1 MTTPE
6 SHAPEPTRPAL
17 RLGILLDR
25 VAADLAARQR
35 FPEAT
40 YRVQFHAGFT
50 FRDAR
55 ALVPYLH
62 ALGITHLYAS
72 PYLKARP
79 GSQHGY
85 DISDHQ
91 LLNPEIGSA
100 DEYNAW
106 VDELHAHGMG
116 QILDVVPNHM
126 GIVGNQNAWW
136 NDILE
141 NGPASTYANF
151 FDIDWYSSFKPE
163 LRERVLLPVLGDNYG
178 KVLEAQQLQLQ
189 FQEGSFAIFYFEHRF
204 PVSPCTYDRILEHE
218 LPELEQALGRGALPF
233 LEYQSIVTA
242 IKHLPR
248 RNERDTA
255 RVAERLREKEVI
267 KRRLATLA
275 ADVPAVQA
283 FIARNVERFNG
294 RGGDPRSFDLLDAL
308 LDAQAYRLCFWRVA
322 ADEINYRRF
331 FDVNELAAL
340 SMERPEVF
348 AATHQLV
355 LQLLRERKID
365 GLRIDHPDGL
375 YDPHE
380 YLQRLQRHYVLD
392 CVRAAHEARPE
403 GAATW
408 EEMEAPL
415 REEIKVRQQ
424 RGEAWLQRPLYVLAE
439 KILGKGEPI
448 PEDWPVHG
456 TTGYEFLNTLNGLFV
471 EPGNAT
477 TFQRLYQR
485 WLGPNGQGKWAA
497 SFADIVYQKKFLI
510 LQVSLSS
517 ELHML
522 AHQLDRLS
530 ERDRWSRDFTLNSLR
545 HALRE
550 IIACFPVYR
559 SYITTEGIHTRDRF
573 YVESAVARAKRKNP
587 AISASLFDFV
597 RDTLLLR
604 PPPSAAD
611 VRAEQCRFAGK
622 FQQVT
627 APVMAKGLEDT
638 AFYVYNR
645 LLSLNEVGGDPE
657 RFGVSP
663 ASFHHQ
669 NQDRQVRWPRALSAT
684 ATHDSKRGEDV
695 RARLNVLSEIPGEWQ
710 QALRRWH
717 RFNKKHRTQLE
728 DQVVPDRNDEYFLYQ
743 TLVGA
748 WPLEPLSPEE
758 FALFVERIQA
768 YVEKAFHEA
777 KVHTSWVNTNPAFD
791 DAAHQF
797 VGRIL
802 DGRLNRRFLD
812 DMRAFQQRIS
822 HVGLFNSL
830 SQAVLKMTSPGVPDT
845 YQGTELWDFTLVDPD
860 NRRPVDYGRRRQML
874 HDLEERASAGENG
887 LAELACELTANKEDG
902 RIKLFVMQRT
912 LRCRRDHAGLFSVG
926 EYLPA
931 ETSGAHCDNVCAFVR
946 RWEGRCAVVAAPRLL
961 TRLLPEAGQA
971 PLGDVVWGDTL
982 LLLPGVRLGQSLR
995 NLYTGEIL
1003 TPAPAQGLAALPAA
1017 EVFRRFPVALLLA
1030 QE

>member
-1 MTTPE
+1 MSMPE
-6 SHAPEPTRPAL
+6 PHASDPTRPAP
-17 RLGILLDR
+17 RLGALLDR
-25 VAADLAARQR
+25 MAAQLAARLR

-40 YRVQFHAGFT
+40 YRIQFHAGFT
-50 FRDAR
+50 FRAAR
-55 ALVPYLH
+55 ELVPYLH

-85 DISDHQ
+85 DIVDHQ
-91 LLNPEIGSA
+91 SLNPEIGSE
-100 DEYNAW
+100 DDYNAW
-106 VDELHAHGMG
+106 VEELHAHGMG

-126 GIVGNQNAWW
+126 GIVGNHNAWW

-141 NGPASTYANF
+141 NGPASPYANF
-151 FDIDWYSSFKPE
+151 FDIDWYSSFKLE
-163 LRERVLLPVLGDNYG
+163 LREKVLLPILGENYG
-178 KVLEAQQLQLQ
+178 QVLEARQLQLQ
-189 FQEGSFAIFYFEHRF
+189 FQDGVFAIAYFDHRF
-204 PVSPCTYDRILEHE
+204 PVSPCTYDRILEHD
-218 LPELEQALGRGALPF
+218 LPELEQTLGPAALPF
-233 LEYQSIVTA
+233 LEYQSIGTA

-248 RNERDTA
+248 RNERDTV
-255 RVAERLREKEVI
+255 RIAERLREKEVI

-283 FIARNVERFNG
+283 FIARNVELFNG
-294 RGGDPRSFDLLDAL
+294 RPGDSRSLDLLDSL
-308 LDAQAYRLCFWRVA
+308 LNAQAYRLCYWRVA

-340 SMERPEVF
+340 SMERPDVF
-348 AATHQLV
+348 TATHQLV
-355 LQLLRERKID
+355 LRLLRERKID

-375 YDPHE
+375 YDPRE
-380 YLQRLQRHYVLD
+380 YLERLQRHYVLE
-392 CVRAAHEARPE
+392 CLRAVYEARP
-403 GAATW
+403 
-408 EEMEAPL
+408 EMEAPL
-415 REEIKVRQQ
+415 REEIKARQQ

-471 EPGNAT
+471 DPGNAA

-485 WLGPNGQGKWAA
+485 WLGPDGQGKWAA

-522 AHQLDRLS
+522 GHQLDQLS

-559 SYITTEGIHTRDRF
+559 SYITIQGIHTRDRY
-573 YVESAVARAKRKNP
+573 YVETAVARAKRKNP

-604 PPPSAAD
+604 PPPSGAE

-657 RFGVSP
+657 RFGVQP

-669 NQDRQVRWPRALSAT
+669 NKDRQVRWPRALSAT
-684 ATHDSKRGEDV
+684 ATHDTKRGEDM

-728 DQVVPDRNDEYFLYQ
+728 DQVVPDRNEEYFLYQ
-743 TLVGA
+743 TLIGA
-748 WPLEPLSPEE
+748 WPLEVCTPEE
-758 FALFVERIQA
+758 FAVFVERIQA
-768 YVEKAFHEA
+768 YAQKAFHEA
-777 KVHTSWVNTNPAFD
+777 KVHTSWVNANPAFD
-791 DAAHQF
+791 EAARQF
-797 VGRIL
+797 IARIL
-802 DGRLNRRFLD
+802 DEPRNQRFLD
-812 DMRAFQQRIS
+812 DLRAFQRRIS
-822 HVGLFNSL
+822 HFGLFNAL
-830 SQAVLKMTSPGVPDT
+830 SQAVLKMTSPGIPDT
-845 YQGTELWDFTLVDPD
+845 FQGTELWDFSLVDPD
-860 NRRPVDYGRRRQML
+860 NRRPVDYARRRQL
-874 HDLEERASAGENG
+874 LDELEAQAAAGEE
-887 LAELACELTANKEDG
+887 AELARELTATKEDG
-902 RIKLFVMQRT
+902 RIKLFVTYQT

-931 ETSGAHCDNVCAFVR
+931 ETSGLYGDNVFAFVR

-961 TRLLPEAGQA
+961 TRLPTEGGQA
-971 PLGDVVWGDTL
+971 PLGEGVWGDTML
-982 LLLPGVRLGQSLR
+982 LLAGVRPGQPLR
-995 NLYTGEIL
+995 NLYTGEIQ

-1017 EVFRRFPVALLLA
+1017 EVFRDFPVALLLA

>member
-1 MTTPE
+1 MTKPE
-6 SHAPEPTRPAL
+6 PRAPEATRPAP
-17 RLGILLDR
+17 RLGALLDR
-25 VAADLAARQR
+25 MAAQLAARLR

-50 FRDAR
+50 FRDACE
-55 ALVPYLH
+55 LVPYLH

-85 DISDHQ
+85 DIVDHQ
-91 LLNPEIGSA
+91 SLNPEIGNE

-106 VDELHAHGMG
+106 VEELHANGMG

-141 NGPASTYANF
+141 NGPASPYANF
-151 FDIDWYSSFKPE
+151 FDIDWYSSFKAE
-163 LRERVLLPVLGDNYG
+163 LREKVLLPVLGENYG
-178 KVLEAQQLQLQ
+178 QVLDAPQLQLL
-189 FQEGSFAIFYFEHRF
+189 FHDGAFSIAYFDHRF
-204 PVSPCTYDRILEHE
+204 PVSPCTYDRILEHD
-218 LPELEQALGRGALPF
+218 LPELEQALGPAALPF

-255 RVAERLREKEVI
+255 RIAERLREKEVI

-275 ADVPAVQA
+275 ADAPEVRA
-283 FIARNVERFNG
+283 FIARNVELFSG
-294 RGGDPRSFDLLDAL
+294 RPGESRSFDLLDDL
-308 LDAQAYRLCFWRVA
+308 LNAQAYRLCFWRVA

-348 AATHQLV
+348 RATHQLV
-355 LQLLRERKID
+355 LRLLRERKID

-375 YDPHE
+375 YDPRE
-380 YLQRLQRHYVLD
+380 YLERLQRHYVLE
-392 CVRAAHEARPE
+392 CVRAAYETRDEAAP
-403 GAATW
+403 W
-408 EEMEAPL
+408 EEVEVPL
-415 REEIKVRQQ
+415 REEIKARQQ

-471 EPGNAT
+471 DPGNAT

-485 WLGPNGQGKWAA
+485 WLGPNGQARYGT

-517 ELHML
+517 ELHVL
-522 AHQLDRLS
+522 AHQLDQLS

-559 SYITTEGIHTRDRF
+559 SYITTAGIHTRDRY
-573 YVESAVARAKRKNP
+573 YVETAVARAKRKNP

-604 PPPSAAD
+604 PPPSGAN

-627 APVMAKGLEDT
+627 APVMAKGMEDT

-657 RFGVSP
+657 RFGVLP

-684 ATHDSKRGEDV
+684 ATHDTKRGEDM

-728 DQVVPDRNDEYFLYQ
+728 DQVAPDRNEEYFLYQ
-743 TLVGA
+743 TLIGA
-748 WPLEPLSPEE
+748 WPLEPYTPEE
-758 FALFVERIQA
+758 FAVFVERIQA
-768 YVEKAFHEA
+768 YVQKAFHEA

-791 DAAHQF
+791 EAAHLF
-797 VGRIL
+797 IARIL
-802 DGRLNRRFLD
+802 DEQLNRRFLD
-812 DMRAFQQRIS
+812 DMRAFQRRVS
-822 HVGLFNSL
+822 HFGLFNGL
-830 SQAVLKMTSPGVPDT
+830 SQAVLKMTSPGIPDT
-845 YQGTELWDFTLVDPD
+845 YQGTELWDFSLVDPD
-860 NRRPVDYGRRRQML
+860 NRRPVDYARRRQLLDEM
-874 HDLEERASAGENG
+874 EARARAGEEAN
-887 LAELACELTANKEDG
+887 LARELTATKEDG
-902 RIKLFVMQRT
+902 RIKLFVTYRT

-931 ETSGAHCDNVCAFVR
+931 ETSGTHGDNVCAFVR
-946 RWEGRCAVVAAPRLL
+946 RWEGRCAMVAAPRLL
-961 TRLLPEAGQA
+961 TRLPTEVGQA
-971 PLGDVVWGDTL
+971 PLGEGVWGDTML
-982 LLLPGVRLGQSLR
+982 LLAGVRSRQRLQ

-1003 TPAPAQGLAALPAA
+1003 TPAPAQGMAALPAA
-1017 EVFRRFPVALLLA
+1017 EVFRDFPVALLLA